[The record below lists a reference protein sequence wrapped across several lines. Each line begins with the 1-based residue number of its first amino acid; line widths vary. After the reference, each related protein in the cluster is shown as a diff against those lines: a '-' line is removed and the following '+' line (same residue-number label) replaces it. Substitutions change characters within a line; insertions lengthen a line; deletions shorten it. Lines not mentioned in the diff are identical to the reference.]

1 MRATR
6 RLFAGYACAVMFAY
20 APRVLAQGP
29 RGADTL
35 SPGAVAESLAVLRT
49 LEAQVRSNDRDA
61 AAWYRLGMIAWALS
75 DRARAANAPRG
86 LDQTTLASRADVALR
101 RAAQAAPSNPMYRI
115 AVGRLLLTS
124 SVAITRHAASG
135 FFDAALTVARKD
147 TNGAAHAEAAI
158 ELGRVEWRRY
168 DTRANRRV
176 LTTPIDIGRSMNMA
190 MQPARASSGLQD
202 VDADAGGAA
211 AGVNPLGSMRDVEEL
226 IRNNTQPLPA
236 DVAGGA
242 PYAKAEEL
250 FREAYAAEPANARAF
265 RSVAMVLV
273 ERSRWTELRA
283 FARAHLTKAPWDGL
297 AWMSL
302 GLALHRL
309 SDDGAAAAYDSAMSY
324 LPSRERA
331 RIDRLE
337 RVLRPSDSL
346 LATRGTEAEQA
357 ARKRFYWTFSDPLW
371 SRAGNESRV
380 EYFARVTYAEL
391 RWTVE
396 ELGVRGVDS
405 DRGDV
410 HVRYGPPDLV
420 VSIGPNAQEDANDV
434 VTFWIYRSG
443 LLFAFSG
450 MPMFATAH
458 TAVDDRAMV
467 AAIKTSMPVR
477 WDNLSAG
484 TVDSM
489 PVQVA
494 RFRGGRDSIDV
505 LVAAVPAVDSILA
518 SAITSGPVL
527 TSFWL
532 LTGNASVA
540 YYDTARV
547 TTSAMRT
554 WTRRV
559 APGAYAYRI
568 EAASPTSAR
577 AGRTTATILAD
588 ADAKSG
594 FTRAGFGVSDLL
606 LATSVAQQT
615 APGARWPAAG
625 ATPLVGAIA
634 KGGELTVVWENYDFA
649 QDSGSARYSVSLS
662 IVRER
667 SAGGRIAARVL
678 GALAGAAQIDVR
690 DDRYVVTFNRRVPY
704 SAAFADQISIG
715 LADTPGGT
723 YAVSIE
729 VTDAVSG
736 KKAATKT
743 RMTIQR

>member
-1 MRATR
+1 VR
-6 RLFAGYACAVMFAY
+6 
-20 APRVLAQGP
+20 APRNWLVGFACSTIVAHAAAAHAQGP

-35 SPGAVAESLAVLRT
+35 SPGAVADSLAVLRE
-49 LEAQVRSNDRDA
+49 LEAQLRTNDRDA
-61 AAWYRLGMIAWALS
+61 AAWHRLGMIAWALS
-75 DRARAANAPRG
+75 DRARAPNPPRG
-86 LDQTTLASRADVALR
+86 LDYTTLGSRADAALR
-101 RAAQAAPSNPMYRI
+101 RATQAAPSNALYRI
-115 AVGRLLLTS
+115 AVGRFLLTS
-124 SVAITRHAASG
+124 SVSLTRYAANG
-135 FFDAALTVARKD
+135 HFEAALGIARKD
-147 TNGAAHAEAAI
+147 TSGAAHAEAAI

-190 MQPARASSGLQD
+190 MQPARGSSGLQGI
-202 VDADAGGAA
+202 DADAGGAA
-211 AGVNPLGSMRDVEEL
+211 DGVNPLGSMRDVEDL
-226 IRNNTQPLPA
+226 IRSNTQPLPD
-236 DVAGGA
+236 DVTGGA
-242 PYAKAEEL
+242 AFQKAEEL
-250 FREAYAAEPANARAF
+250 FREAYAAAPANARAF

-273 ERSRWTELRA
+273 ERSRWVELRA
-283 FARAHLTKAPWDGL
+283 FARAHLAKAPWDGL

-309 SDDGAAAAYDSAMSY
+309 NDGGAAAAYDSAMSY

-346 LATRGTEAEQA
+346 IATRGTEGERA

-371 SRAGNESRV
+371 SREGNESRV

-420 VSIGPNAQEDANDV
+420 VAIGPNVQEDANDV
-434 VTFWIYRSG
+434 ITFWIYRSG

-450 MPMFATAH
+450 MPTFATAF
-458 TAVDDRAMV
+458 TPVDDRAMV
-467 AAIKTSMPVR
+467 AAVKSAMPVR

-494 RFRGGRDSIDV
+494 RFRGGRDSVDV
-505 LVAAVPAVDSILA
+505 LVAASPAVDSIIA

-532 LTGNASVA
+532 LTGSASVA
-540 YYDTARV
+540 FHDTVSA
-547 TTSAMRT
+547 TTSGLRT

-559 APGAYAYRI
+559 APGAYVYRI
-568 EAASPTSAR
+568 EAASPSSPR
-577 AGRTTATILAD
+577 AGRSTSTILAD
-588 ADAKSG
+588 ADATSG
-594 FTRAGFGVSDLL
+594 FARTGFGVSDVL
-606 LATSVAQQT
+606 LATSVGQQNT
-615 APGARWPAAG
+615 QGARWSATG
-625 ATPLVGAIA
+625 ATPLAGAVA
-634 KGGELTVVWENYDFA
+634 RGSELTVVWENYEFA
-649 QDSGSARYSVSLS
+649 QDSGAARYSVSLS

-678 GALAGAAQIDVR
+678 GALASAAQVDVG
-690 DDRYVVTFNRRVPY
+690 DDRYVATFSRRVPY
-704 SAAFADQISIG
+704 AAAFADQISIA
-715 LADTPGGT
+715 LADTPAGT
-723 YAVSIE
+723 YAVTVE
-729 VTDAVSG
+729 VTDLVTG
-736 KKAATKT
+736 KKAASRT
-743 RMTIQR
+743 RMTIRR